1 MSLQKLSN
9 LNEEPILL
17 KETCALLDKCKII
30 NFPKITDYRGNLSF
44 IEENHQIPFSIKRV
58 YYLYDVPSGATRGG
72 HAHKTLEQIV
82 IALSG
87 SFDVVLDDGVN
98 RKNFFLTGTL
108 RLIHSTWNMA

>member
-44 IEENHQIPFSIKRV
+44 IEENHQIPFSI
-58 YYLYDVPSGATRGG
+58 
-72 HAHKTLEQIV
+72 
-82 IALSG
+82 
-87 SFDVVLDDGVN
+87 
-98 RKNFFLTGTL
+98 
-108 RLIHSTWNMA
+108 